1 MYDESTEGVSQM
13 YLEGDS
19 EHWSGAVMFC
29 APARLEGETVHET
42 MLAHLEHVPP
52 RPLDHWWG
60 GVALAQELDPKWLA
74 GTWKAATPSPAGMG
88 REDQWEILVKEDGSF
103 KGDVQS
109 ARGGLINLD
118 GSWKVTG
125 ASVTLD
131 GVYQGGP
138 SSVRGTKFSLSLG
151 RSGEA
156 LEGTRVS
163 AFNNS
168 TGPISFKKA
177 K

>member
-1 MYDESTEGVSQM
+1 MFDESPEGVGQM

-19 EHWSGAVMFC
+19 ERWNAVMCC
-29 APARLEGETVHET
+29 APARPEEETSHGT
-42 MLAHLEHVPP
+42 ILTHLDHVPR

-74 GTWKAATPSPAGMG
+74 GTWKAATPSPAGLG

-109 ARGGLINLD
+109 ARGGLINLA
-118 GSWKVTG
+118 GSWKVAG

-131 GVYQGGP
+131 GLYQGGP
-138 SSVRGTKFSLSLG
+138 SSINGTKFALSLG
-151 RSGEA
+151 RSGEV
-156 LEGTRVS
+156 LEGTRHS
-163 AFNNS
+163 MWNNS
-168 TGPISFKKA
+168 TIPISFKKA